1 MRNQEGGRK
10 GRRGAEK
17 EGGRACRNSNITV
30 YFGICTS
37 VVIGKDH
44 VHPHEPGGVKQVID

>member
-10 GRRGAEK
+10 GRRGTES
-17 EGGRACRNSNITV
+17 GRACRNSTITV
-30 YFGICTS
+30 YFGMCTS
-37 VVIGKDH
+37 VVVGKDQ

>member
-10 GRRGAEK
+10 GRRGTES
-17 EGGRACRNSNITV
+17 GRACRNSIITV

-37 VVIGKDH
+37 VVVGKDH

>member
-10 GRRGAEK
+10 GRRGTES
-17 EGGRACRNSNITV
+17 GRACRNSIITV
-30 YFGICTS
+30 YFGICTC
-37 VVIGKDH
+37 VGKDH